1 MLLRLTFG
9 TPGRRGRFL
18 SLDYAGL
25 SRWQPAHSNHSQ
37 ITGTTLTHPFLC
49 HPSHFLSASPLFPC
63 VRCAGVVGYGGLTLS
78 GSFSTALP
86 RIWPI
91 PSGILGFTSRSTLMQ
106 RWQRR
111 RRDPENRS
119 QERKSCKGES
129 TAYGTEGGGRT
140 LSGPFSAA
148 LPRIWPIPSGILGF
162 TSRSTR
168 MQRWRRHRR
177 DPEYRS
183 QNANRAKGGRVRSG
197 TQ

>member
-1 MLLRLTFG
+1 MSLLGKAHPSRHCVGAGLLLRLTFG

-37 ITGTTLTHPFLC
+37 ITGTTLTPPFLC

-63 VRCAGVVGYGGLTLS
+63 VRCAGVVGYGGRTLS
-78 GSFSTALP
+78 GSFST
-86 RIWPI
+86 
-91 PSGILGFTSRSTLMQ
+91 
-106 RWQRR
+106 
-111 RRDPENRS
+111 
-119 QERKSCKGES
+119 
-129 TAYGTEGGGRT
+129 
-140 LSGPFSAA
+140 A